1 MAVRGFDIG
10 GMFQRSGG
18 RIGANIGAGAS
29 AMGAGLEGMFTGIR
43 GGLKER
49 QERLDAEK
57 TAEKLAGIYAP
68 VTQEGATSTQLFQA
82 AQQLMS
88 MPDKTQEATALLE
101 QARAMQI
108 TEQNKTNLQ
117 NLQND
122 VSLQAEQMGF
132 PELAKQVRSASTI
145 ERVQDI
151 SDRLTEKQMETMPAL
166 SKEARRRLLLNV
178 GYTPQFVGTLD
189 LENMSK
195 QEFQEYQKLM
205 KGGVELFLEN
215 GSPVTYRV
223 TESGMI
229 VKDGQLVDP
238 STLNLTEA
246 PNQQIIRNVTAG
258 MADELSKLG
267 AKQFTELYDQAMKS
281 AEGIR
286 SIDRIIGD
294 VDTMF
299 TGTLA
304 NINLQVQKF
313 MKAVG
318 IPVDDLKIENT
329 EVYQAESA
337 KRVADYIKTLGA
349 GTGLSDND
357 LRFTLQVVAG
367 DIALDE
373 NTIKKVLA
381 EYREAAARKV
391 NGYNKMR
398 SSLSNK
404 LGENEQSALAFYD
417 PVPLPTTG
425 RKYEGFE
432 IVEPTQ

>member
-1 MAVRGFDIG
+1 MAFRINTGLSQAGLSAGQMIGSAFGQLGGSIG
-10 GMFQRSGG
+10 GM
-18 RIGANIGAGAS
+18 
-29 AMGAGLEGMFTGIR
+29 LTR
-43 GGLKER
+43 GGEAIR
-49 QERLDAEK
+49 EGREAEK
-57 TAEKLAGIYAP
+57 MAGIYAP

-88 MPDKTQEATALLE
+88 MPDKTKEAMALLE
-101 QARAMQI
+101 QARSMQI
-108 TEQNKTNLQ
+108 TEQNKANLQ
-117 NLQND
+117 KLQTD
-122 VSLQAEQMGF
+122 VALQAEQLGF
-132 PELAKQVRSASTI
+132 PELAKQVRSASTM

-151 SDRLTEKQMETMPAL
+151 ADRLTERQMETMPAL
-166 SKEARRRLLLNV
+166 SKDARRRLLLNV

-205 KGGVELFLEN
+205 KGDVELFLEN

-229 VKDGQLVDP
+229 VKNGELVDP

-267 AKQFTELYDQAMKS
+267 AKQFAELYDQAMKS
-281 AEGIR
+281 SEGIR

-304 NINLQVQKF
+304 NVNLQVQKF

-337 KRVADYIKTLGA
+337 KRVAEYIKNLGA

-357 LRFTLQVVAG
+357 LKFTLKVVAG
-367 DIALDE
+367 DITLDE
-373 NTIKKVLA
+373 NTIKKVLT
-381 EYREAAARKV
+381 EYKEAAARKV

-398 SSLSNK
+398 SSLSTK

-432 IVEPTQ
+432 IVPQPQ

>member
-1 MAVRGFDIG
+1 MAIGNYDIG
-10 GMFQRSGG
+10 GMLARSGAIQG
-18 RIGANIGAGAS
+18 QQ
-29 AMGAGLEGMFTGIR
+29 MGQAYSQVGQGLGGLLTGVGTGLEAR
-43 GGLKER
+43 RKR
-49 QERLDAEK
+49 QEKEEVAK
-57 TAEKLAGIYAP
+57 QVAGIYAP

-88 MPDKTQEATALLE
+88 MPDKTKEAMALLE

-132 PELAKQVRSASTI
+132 PELAKQARSASTI

-151 SDRLTEKQMETMPAL
+151 ADRLTERQMETMPAL

-205 KGGVELFLEN
+205 KGDVELFLEN

-238 STLNLTEA
+238 STLSLTEA

-267 AKQFTELYDQAMKS
+267 AKQFAELYDQAMKS
-281 AEGIR
+281 SEGIR

-357 LRFTLQVVAG
+357 LKFTLKVVAG

-373 NTIKKVLA
+373 NTIKKVLT

>member
-357 LRFTLQVVAG
+357 LKFTLQVVAG